1 MTEKTG
7 ALKQEFCFK
16 IRKVYSSLKMSV
28 EHGSKGML
36 PQKIFKI
43 QGPRLAKNAFSEISA
58 WKNWIK
64 VSQHVAL
71 LLNLGVSKNC
81 LLDLGD
87 WGGGGGRGGIAPR

>member
-28 EHGSKGML
+28 EHGSRGML

-43 QGPRLAKNAFSEISA
+43 QGPRLAKDAFSEISA

-71 LLNLGVSKNC
+71 LLNLGVSKK
-81 LLDLGD
+81 LSARF
-87 WGGGGGRGGIAPR
+87 GGLGGRGGIAPR